1 MSLKKLLGLE
11 HLNISDDELITLIA
25 EAQSKNMRE
34 AEFEIDGEIV
44 KFSIPSIGFDPDSD
58 KDSW

>member
-11 HLNISDDELITLIA
+11 HLNISDDELIILIA
-25 EAQSKNMRE
+25 EAQSKNIRE

-44 KFSIPSIGFDPDSD
+44 KFSIPLIGFDPDSD